1 MPKTRVYWPSKSQYS
16 RLPNSKVMN
25 KPMKIDIITLF
36 PDMFQGPFAMSML
49 LKAQEKGLAS
59 INLID
64 LRTFG
69 LGPRHTVDDTP
80 YGGGDGM
87 VLKPE
92 PMVAAIEAAKA
103 ENPDARVIAL
113 TPSGHKYT
121 QGKAAQLATLP
132 GLILLAGHYEGFDE
146 RIMSYVDDQISIGD
160 YVLTGGE
167 LPAMV
172 IADSVIRL
180 IPGVLGG
187 ESSAHDESFSDPSLL
202 EYPHYTRPQEFR
214 GQLVP
219 EVLQNGH
226 HAEIAK
232 WRHDQALKKTLDYRP
247 DLIAPPHP

>member
-1 MPKTRVYWPSKSQYS
+1 
-16 RLPNSKVMN
+16 
-25 KPMKIDIITLF
+25 MKIDIITLF
-36 PDMFQGPFAMSML
+36 PDMFKGPFDMSML
-49 LKAQEKGLAS
+49 WKAQERGLAQ

-64 LRTFG
+64 LREFG
-69 LGPRHTVDDTP
+69 LGPRRTVDDTP

-103 ENPDARVIAL
+103 ANPGARVIAM
-113 TPSGHKYT
+113 TPSGHRYD
-121 QGKAAQLATLP
+121 QSMAADLAVLP

-146 RIMSYVDDQISIGD
+146 RILSFVDDQVSIGD

-187 ESSAHDESFSDPSLL
+187 EQSAHDESFSDPNLL

-214 GQLVP
+214 GQTVP

-232 WRHDQALKKTLDYRP
+232 WRTDMARAKTKQFRP
-247 DLIAPPHP
+247 DLLD

>member
-1 MPKTRVYWPSKSQYS
+1 M
-16 RLPNSKVMN
+16 L
-25 KPMKIDIITLF
+25 KIDIITLF
-36 PDMFQGPFAMSML
+36 PDMFKGPFDMSML
-49 LKAQEKGLAS
+49 WKAQERGLAH

-64 LRTFG
+64 LREFG
-69 LGPRHTVDDTP
+69 LGSRRTVDDTP

-92 PMVAAIEAAKA
+92 PFVAAIEAAQA
-103 ENPDARVIAL
+103 GNPGARIIAL
-113 TPSGHKYT
+113 TPSGHKYS
-121 QGKAAQLATLP
+121 QAMAADLAELP

-146 RIMSYVDDQISIGD
+146 RILSYVDDQVSIGD

-187 ESSAHDESFSDPSLL
+187 EQSAHDESFSEPGLL

-214 GQLVP
+214 GEAVP

-232 WRHDQALKKTLDYRP
+232 WRREQAVAKTKQYRP
-247 DLIAPPHP
+247 DLIEGR